1 MSYSEIKRL
10 SKELGRP
17 TETLLAL
24 SINNDP
30 FYAAIPNRR
39 KLAEWFAGLW
49 EQFGF
54 GGGVHV
60 RRIHYRIISQP
71 SPILLPSGEPYRNT
85 IYAFRQLIW
94 GARDARYL
102 GLVPGENFIDQR
114 NNATVIRL
122 RDEAAKP
129 ANLLFDEE
137 ECDDLTMPDAP
148 RLDLS
153 RPTISQP
160 YHIEIIAEKTTADDV
175 LDPIAGTY
183 QLNYTSCAG
192 EISLTRCFEIVQR
205 AVASQRPV
213 RILYVSDFD
222 PGGQSMPVAA
232 ARKLEFLIRDGN
244 LHLDLQLRPVVLN
257 EDQCAEYQLPRT
269 PLKDSESRAADFQ
282 ARFGEGATELDA
294 LEALR
299 PGELRRIL
307 VEEIE
312 RYYDTSLARNINE
325 AARGVEEEIEDINDT
340 VEAEFEF
347 EHEKLSSEL
356 ADLSNRISLYRE
368 RANQRLSELAP
379 YIDEIEWPEPSEADE
394 DPDPLFDSQRDYVE
408 QIDRYKEFQD
418 RPTEG
423 KRKAAA

>member
-1 MSYSEIKRL
+1 VSYLAIKRL

-54 GGGVHV
+54 GSGVHV

-71 SPILLPSGEPYRNT
+71 EPILLPSGEPYRNT
-85 IYAFRQLIW
+85 VYAFRQLIW

-114 NNATVIRL
+114 NNATVIWL
-122 RDEAAKP
+122 QDAVEESAE
-129 ANLLFDEE
+129 LLFNQD
-137 ECDDLTMPDAP
+137 ECDLDMPDMP
-148 RLDLS
+148 RLDLG
-153 RPTISQP
+153 RPTIPQP

-175 LDPIAGTY
+175 LGPIADEY
-183 QLNYTSCAG
+183 RLNYTSCAG
-192 EISLTRCFEIVQR
+192 EISVTRCFEIVQR

-232 ARKLEFLIRDGN
+232 ARKIEFLIRDGN
-244 LHLDLQLRPVVLN
+244 LDLDIQLRPVVLN

-307 VEEIE
+307 TEEIE
-312 RYYDTSLARNINE
+312 RYYATSLAAEIRE
-325 AARGVEEEIEDINDT
+325 AASA
-340 VEAEFEF
+340 VEAEIEVASDTVLEEF
-347 EHEKLSSEL
+347 DSEHEKLSSEL
-356 ADLSNRISLYRE
+356 DDLTSRISLYRRE
-368 RANQRLSELAP
+368 
-379 YIDEIEWPEPSEADE
+379 
-394 DPDPLFDSQRDYVE
+394 
-408 QIDRYKEFQD
+408 
-418 RPTEG
+418 
-423 KRKAAA
+423 